1 MRRHR
6 RRCARR
12 RETCEHQ
19 QGEGRSHAGP
29 PPEGAVAD
37 LQALGYGQ
45 VQRAVTRRG
54 RAPLQPR
61 PPPRPTHAGTP
72 PHARAAAKAHRRHA
86 RVRAAAHAPQRRR
99 RPATTTEGSPCS
111 MACQADPRRRDGATR
126 RRRHRRP
133 TAAAGA
139 ACKPRLALH
148 RPAEGQ
154 VHPECL
160 SSQEGGAGLLGVHP
174 GLEGRRSPPPR
185 ARERETVV
193 PAVLVGEEVPRPG
206 KHWAGAPPWLRRAR
220 EAAGLTV
227 VLAKAAPAAQ
237 AHHWRP
243 PPASLRFTLARA
255 KVVPWV

>member
-160 SSQEGGAGLLGVHP
+160 SSQEGGAGLLGV
-174 GLEGRRSPPPR
+174 PR
-185 ARERETVV
+185 ARRTTLAA
-193 PAVLVGEEVPRPG
+193 P
-206 KHWAGAPPWLRRAR
+206 KSAGAGDCRTRSPRRRGGPQTGEALGRSRPAGPP
-220 EAAGLTV
+220 V
-227 VLAKAAPAAQ
+227 
-237 AHHWRP
+237 
-243 PPASLRFTLARA
+243 
-255 KVVPWV
+255 